1 MLDNLRRQV
10 RAEAEATLDKALGR
24 ARREAVQALRRAILS
39 LIGVVLALFG
49 LGYASFA
56 AFLFLRTEVGALWA
70 ATALGGLL
78 FALAAICIGFA
89 AILGR
94 RPGASGTD
102 RATVSQ
108 DDADRDGIA
117 ATPGVADA
125 PAPATRAT
133 GPRPPVDPARIGAA
147 ASAGAVAPATQD
159 TYAEARGTLQAV
171 MGAVSDEIENDT
183 ARAILREGTRQVG
196 SLSTVQMG
204 LFAAVTGFLYAQN
217 APRRRR

>member
-10 RAEAEATLDKALGR
+10 RAEAEATLDKALSR
-24 ARREAVQALRRAILS
+24 ARREAVQAMRKAVLS

-56 AFLFLRTEVGALWA
+56 AFLFLRVEIGALWA
-70 ATALGGLL
+70 AAALAGLL

-94 RPGASGTD
+94 RPSAATKD
-102 RATVSQ
+102 RATPSEVREEH
-108 DDADRDGIA
+108 DDASDVA
-117 ATPGVADA
+117 AALGAAEPEPQA
-125 PAPATRAT
+125 PAHPT
-133 GPRPPVDPARIGAA
+133 PARPALAHPAPSRAA
-147 ASAGAVAPATQD
+147 KPAMD
-159 TYAEARGTLQAV
+159 DVHAEARGTLQAV

-196 SLSTVQMG
+196 NMSTVQMG
-204 LFAAVTGFLYAQN
+204 LLAAVTGFLYAQN